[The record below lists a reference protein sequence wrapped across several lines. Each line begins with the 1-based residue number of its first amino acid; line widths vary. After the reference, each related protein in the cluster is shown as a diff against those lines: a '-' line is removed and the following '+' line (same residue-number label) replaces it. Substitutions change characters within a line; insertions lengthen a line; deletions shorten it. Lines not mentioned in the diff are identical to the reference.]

1 MDDLNTIRKAK
12 KMNQIMH
19 KARIKRNYDIIVVGG
34 GHAGVEAAW
43 AAGRMG
49 AQVLLVTQN
58 LAGLG
63 QMSCNPAIGGIG
75 KTHLVRE
82 IDAMGGVMARA
93 ADEAGIHFRVLNATK
108 GPAVRATRAQTDR
121 DLYKQA
127 IKRRLMACERVHLL
141 QQTVDDLIIKR
152 NGVRGVVTGSGLT
165 LRAPVVIL
173 TTGTFLGGLIHLGEQ
188 RWSAGRAGD
197 AAANALAK
205 RLRALPL
212 RVGRLKTGTP
222 PRLDKHSIDFARLQV
237 QPGDQPRPT
246 MQLDG
251 SPDVHPQQVCCHITA
266 TNARTHRLVL
276 ANKHRSP
283 IFGGAVKGTGP
294 RYCPSIEDKISRFAD
309 RTSHRIFVEPEG
321 LNSAEI
327 YPNGISTSLPREVQ
341 QRFINSIAGFEQ
353 ARITQP
359 GYAIEYDYFDP
370 RDLHPSLQTRVIKGL
385 FFAGQINGTTG
396 YEEAA
401 AQGLLAGINAVLHL
415 QKKAPWLARRTHSYM
430 GVMIDDLTTQ
440 GAPEPYR
447 LFTSRAE
454 YRLLLREDNA
464 DARLRPDAHKLGLID
479 DQTWQAFRSKMRRVE
494 RELNFLNTTVLKPAA
509 MRAAGLDAVL
519 DAPPSAALR
528 LADLLR
534 RPQVRY
540 RDLAAL
546 LPDGGSDVHVAA
558 QVEATVK
565 YAGYIDRQLA
575 EVKKMKAQEERTIP
589 TDFDYDAVHGLSAEA
604 LTKLK
609 AASPPTLGAASRL
622 PGLTPAAIS
631 VLSVYVHRAEA
642 ARASV

>member
-1 MDDLNTIRKAK
+1 MSN
-12 KMNQIMH
+12 
-19 KARIKRNYDIIVVGG
+19 RIAPVQQKYDIIVVGG
-34 GHAGVEAAW
+34 GHAGVEAAC

-49 AQVLLVTQN
+49 ARVLLVTQN
-58 LAGLG
+58 LATLG
-63 QMSCNPAIGGIG
+63 QMSCNPAIGGLG

-93 ADEAGIHFRVLNATK
+93 ADEAGIHFRVLNSTK

-127 IKRRLMACERVHLL
+127 IKRLLMECEQVHLF
-141 QQTVDDLIIKR
+141 QQTVEDLVIKKKR
-152 NGVRGVVTGSGLT
+152 IRGVVTGTGLT
-165 LRAPVVIL
+165 LTAAAVIL

-188 RWSAGRAGD
+188 SWPAGRAGD
-197 AAANALAK
+197 AAANALAR
-205 RLRALPL
+205 RLRALAL

-222 PRLDKHSIDFARLQV
+222 PRLDKRSIDFSILRA

-251 SPDVHPQQVCCHITA
+251 SPAVHPRQVCCYITE
-266 TNARTHRLVL
+266 TNARAHRIVL

-283 IFGGAVKGTGP
+283 IFGGAVQGTGP

-309 RTSHRIFVEPEG
+309 RASHRIFVEPEG
-321 LNSAEI
+321 LNSLEV
-327 YPNGISTSLPREVQ
+327 YPNGISTSLPQAAQ

-370 RDLHPSLQTRVIKGL
+370 RDLHPSLQTKDIDGL

-415 QKKAPWLARRTHSYM
+415 QNKTPWLAQRAKSYM
-430 GVMIDDLTTQ
+430 GVMVDDLTTQ

-464 DARLRPDAHKLGLID
+464 DVRLRPQAYRLGLID
-479 DQTWQAFRSKMRRVE
+479 DRTWQCFRRKMRRVE
-494 RELNFLNTTVLKPAA
+494 RELAFLNGRRIKPAEA
-509 MRAAGLDAVL
+509 QAAGLDRIL
-519 DAPPSAALR
+519 GAPIPSAPL

-540 RDLAAL
+540 RDLAPL
-546 LPDGGSDVHVAA
+546 LPDGGSDIHIAA
-558 QVEATVK
+558 QVEAEVK

-575 EVKKMKAQEERTIP
+575 EVRRMKAQEENLIP
-589 TDFDYDAVHGLSAEA
+589 EDFDYDAVRGLSTEA
-604 LTKLK
+604 LSKLK
-609 AASPPTLGAASRL
+609 AAAPPTLGAASRL

-631 VLSVYVHRAEA
+631 VLSVYLHKDARRAA
-642 ARASV
+642 LAPSI